1 MALVLRDR
9 VRETTSTTGTGTYTL
24 GGAVTGYEA
33 FSAVGD
39 GNTTYYACT
48 DGTNWEVGLGTYT
61 ASGTTLARTT
71 ILQSSNSDAA
81 VNWGAG
87 NKDIFVTQPSE
98 KAAYLDASG
107 NLNAPND
114 LVVVGDLTVDTNT
127 LYVDSTNNRVGIKTT
142 SPSAA
147 LHILDTSTPQAK
159 IAYDSNRYM
168 NVEHATIYNVSGAA
182 QSNNLKFATRGNSGN
197 NNITF
202 FTGGTDASGTSE
214 SERLRITSA
223 GNLQVGATSGRGG
236 AATGHLFKMPSG
248 DVYFEIMG
256 STTSA
261 NTDILF
267 SDGTGGSYGVVGY
280 DHTNDALRFFTNSA
294 EVMKIDSSG
303 TVYFKDGG
311 SSNPGIRFLNDTDLG
326 IFRPSANTIAFTNG
340 GSESARID
348 SARNLLVGTTDTA
361 LYNNSTT
368 GTGFHVAPSGWI
380 ETAATGTNAIF
391 NKLASDGTIAE
402 FRKDGSV
409 VGSIGTTSSDLTIA
423 SSATNHS
430 GLRFA
435 IDKLLP
441 LRDGALSDGQIDFG
455 QSTERFKDLYLS
467 SGIYAGSGFGSNG
480 QVLTSN
486 GTTATWQDA
495 GGGFTSGTLMLF
507 QQTAA
512 PTGWTKQTTHNDK
525 ALRVVSGTAGS
536 GGSSAFSTALGT
548 PTVSGSVSISGNI
561 SNTTLSVNQIPSHS
575 HSYNKHDNNATG
587 GNHTHNGP
595 NDNGNINTAN
605 TGGGGAHNHGH
616 NLSGSLSSATA
627 GINVQYVDL
636 IIASKD

>member
-616 NLSGSLSSATA
+616 NMSGSLSSATA